1 MLSPVGPLPPATA
14 PASALA
20 QGLHGGAQPGWGP
33 GGKGGGKKGGGGG
46 GGGGEG
52 AVLRCRD
59 PIIWRSFLEKLQTGE
74 AEVRSDKTTG

>member
-1 MLSPVGPLPPATA
+1 MWPLLEADVLKTVQGVGL
-14 PASALA
+14 
-20 QGLHGGAQPGWGP
+20 
-33 GGKGGGKKGGGGG
+33 
-46 GGGGEG
+46 GGEG